1 MSDIKTFSQRVRV
14 RVCGLLEEDDS
25 ILLLKHNQVGEKG
38 YLWSPPGG
46 GVEFGDNSEETLIR
60 EFDEET
66 GLKINIEEFL
76 FVNEYID
83 DRFHA
88 IELFYSVK
96 RIGGELTLGND
107 PELAKNRQI
116 LVEVKFIT
124 YNEIKS
130 MDQKTLHNAFSYFDE
145 PRDIFKIKGHINF
158 INI

>member
-1 MSDIKTFSQRVRV
+1 MSDIKTFSRKVRV
-14 RVCGLLEEDDS
+14 RACGLLEEDDS
-25 ILLLKHNQVGEKG
+25 ILLLKHNQIGEKG

-46 GVEFGDNSEETLIR
+46 GVEFGDNSEDTLIR
-60 EFDEET
+60 EFSEET
-66 GLKINIEEFL
+66 GLKIRVDDFL

-88 IELFYSVK
+88 VELFFSVK
-96 RIGGELTLGND
+96 QIGGQLKLGKD

-116 LVEVKFIT
+116 LEDIKFIT
-124 YNEIKS
+124 YNELKN
-130 MDQKTLHNAFSYFDE
+130 MDVKTLHNAFSYFDE

>member
-14 RVCGLLEEDDS
+14 RACGLLEENDA
-25 ILLLKHNQVGEKG
+25 ILLLKHNQIGEKG
-38 YLWSPPGG
+38 FLWSPPGG

-60 EFDEET
+60 EFHEET
-66 GLKINIEEFL
+66 GLKINIKEFL

-88 IELFYSVK
+88 IELFYSVN
-96 RIGGELTLGND
+96 RIGGELILGKD
-107 PELAKNRQI
+107 PELAKNKQI
-116 LVEVKFIT
+116 LEDVRFIT
-124 YNEIKS
+124 YNDLKS
-130 MDQKTLHNAFSYFDE
+130 MDHKTLHNAFSYFGD